1 MYIKAALFSA
11 GLTVGFLVNG
21 WRLGSE
27 IEQIQRQ
34 ATEREKAAIQ
44 SAADESLRLQKVKDE
59 ALSNAQILA
68 NKNRTAALGA
78 QSELARLRDQ
88 IAHGRGEAVNSCTS
102 TAYVETLSGVFAECS
117 TELVEMARTADDL
130 SANAQLIFEAWPK

>member
-1 MYIKAALFSA
+1 MYLKA
-11 GLTVGFLVNG
+11 GLFAAGLAVGFLVNG
-21 WRLGSE
+21 WRLGYE
-27 IEQIQRQ
+27 IKQIQHQ

-59 ALSNAQILA
+59 ALTNAQIVA
-68 NKNRTAALGA
+68 SKNRAAADGA
-78 QSELARLRDQ
+78 KSELVRLRDQ
-88 IAHGRGEAVNSCTS
+88 IAHGRSEGVNSCTS
-102 TAYVETLSGVFAECS
+102 PAYVETLSDVFAECS